1 VGNYFGEAEE
11 ENGVLTATD
20 SWQRSRKKG
29 ERKKRERRKKSHTDS
44 S

>member
-1 VGNYFGEAEE
+1 LE
-11 ENGVLTATD
+11 ENGVSTVTD

-29 ERKKRERRKKSHTDS
+29 ERKKRERRKKSHADS